1 MRHDQAL
8 HGVADQKPTGESFMR
23 TAELIISAFTNKTP
37 VHLGPISWPEF
48 VEALKQ
54 LEQNRNHQK

>member
-48 VEALKQ
+48 VEALK
-54 LEQNRNHQK
+54 NTYS